1 MPLVLDTYSRISE
14 DPNDTLRGVNR
25 QMADTREEVANRG
38 ATLGAEHVENDTSAF
53 KKRKVE
59 VTDPSGNSYTAYRVI
74 RPVWHAAL
82 QRLREGQA
90 DGLVVYDLDRLARDP
105 RDLEDAIEVVE
116 HYGKVIYS
124 GNPKSEI
131 DLATDNGRMQA
142 RLVVAMANKSS
153 SDTAR
158 RVRRAHLES
167 AQSGKPV
174 GGRRPFGWQAD
185 RATLNEV
192 EAELLREAATDVLAG
207 VRLATIVKR
216 WNDAGV
222 RTVTGKEWS
231 GRVLLQVLRSP
242 RLAGW
247 RTHRVG
253 GSEWTLVPPI
263 VLDTEGQPVRG
274 QWEPIIDDATHE
286 ALVQTLTSKR
296 PDKRSV
302 VPRRDSRRYMLTG
315 LLKCAEC
322 DSGTMY
328 GGKGDGKYYYYR
340 CDTKGCS
347 NSASGRGVDAWVGER
362 VVARSELV
370 AAQDAAAPGGPD
382 ARLAELNKQID
393 DVNEMIEDIM
403 AVYRKKEI
411 SAKTA
416 FGNVT
421 KLEDSLVPVMEERKA
436 VLVETALST
445 PEALDSGMWEAM
457 DNDRRRAAAERV
469 LEVVYV
475 TRATK
480 RGNRFDESRL
490 DAVWK

>member
-14 DPNDTLRGVNR
+14 DPDDTLRGVTR
-25 QMADTREEVANRG
+25 QMADTRDVVAARG
-38 ATLGAEHVENDTSAF
+38 ATLGVEQIENDTSAF

-59 VTDPSGNSYTAYRVI
+59 VTDASGNTYTGYRVV

-82 QRLREGQA
+82 QRLREGKA

-116 HYGKVIYS
+116 HYGRVIYS
-124 GNPKSEI
+124 VTASDT
-131 DLATDNGRMQA
+131 DLTTETGRLAA
-142 RLVVAMANKSS
+142 RINVNMANKSS
-153 SDTAR
+153 ADTAR

-192 EAELLREAATDVLAG
+192 EAELLRQAATDVLAG

-263 VLDTEGQPVRG
+263 VLDKEGQPVRG

-302 VPRRDSRRYMLTG
+302 VPRRDSRRYMMTG

-370 AAQDAAAPGGPD
+370 AAQGAAAPGGPD

-436 VLVETALST
+436 VLAETALSG
-445 PEALDSGMWEAM
+445 PEVLDSGMWDAM
-457 DNDRRRAAAERV
+457 DDDRRRAAAERV

-475 TRATK
+475 TKATK

-490 DAVWK
+490 EAVWK